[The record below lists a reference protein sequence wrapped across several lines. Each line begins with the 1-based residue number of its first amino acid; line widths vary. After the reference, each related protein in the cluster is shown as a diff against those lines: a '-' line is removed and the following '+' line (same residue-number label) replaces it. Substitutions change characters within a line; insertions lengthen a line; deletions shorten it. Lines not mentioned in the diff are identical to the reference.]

1 MSAPTSASASPS
13 GRGSG
18 REPGRATRERVE
30 QAAQLLQV
38 TDLLDRRPQELSG
51 GQQQRAALGR
61 ALVREP
67 AVFLLDEPLSNLD
80 ARLRMEM
87 RRELHL
93 LHRRL
98 RATMVYVTHDQEE
111 ALTLGDRVV
120 LLDRGE
126 VQQADRPETLYNQPA
141 NRAAAAFI
149 GWPPMN
155 FLAGG
160 LVEEDGR
167 LSLANGD
174 TAVAAG
180 RTPG

>member
-1 MSAPTSASASPS
+1 MAEVVLERVGKTYPNGVRAVHDLGLTIADGVLVGPS
-13 GRGSG
+13 GCGKTTTLRMIAGLETPTGGTVRIGG
-18 REPGRATRERVE
+18 RVVNGEPPHRRERVE
-30 QAAQLLQV
+30 RAARLLQL

-67 AVFLLDEPLSNLD
+67 AVFLFDEPLSNLD
-80 ARLRMEM
+80 AHLRLEM

-111 ALTLGDRVV
+111 ARTLGDRVV

-126 VQQADRPETLYNQPA
+126 VQ
-141 NRAAAAFI
+141 
-149 GWPPMN
+149 
-155 FLAGG
+155 AG
-160 LVEEDGR
+160 
-167 LSLANGD
+167 A
-174 TAVAAG
+174 
-180 RTPG
+180 